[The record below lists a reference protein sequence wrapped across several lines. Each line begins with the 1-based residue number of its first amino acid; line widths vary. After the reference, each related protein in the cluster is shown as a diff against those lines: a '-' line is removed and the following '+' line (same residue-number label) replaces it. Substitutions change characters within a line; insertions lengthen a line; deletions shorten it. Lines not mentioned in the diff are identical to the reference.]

1 VARNIDNIASQTSLY
16 KERVDALTANV
27 YRYLQIPGPPP
38 TISTVMSASGGGA
51 LLALIAKG
59 FQSLASNT
67 LLILIYLGFMFSAA
81 AQFSPKLDRIFLKPE
96 DRAQVSAILTAIRQ
110 SMQDY
115 LWVQTVLSILI
126 TALTYV
132 TLLLIGLPNAAFW
145 SFLIFFLNYIPTIG
159 SIFAVILPT
168 LASLV
173 VWTDVTHVALVA
185 LGVGGWQFVVG
196 NVIQPRMMGESLN
209 LSALVV
215 LLTLALWGSI
225 WGIAGAFLAAPLTV
239 MIMLVLN
246 QFPSTRW
253 LAILLSA
260 DGRPQRIRRPARV
273 AED

>member
-1 VARNIDNIASQTSLY
+1 
-16 KERVDALTANV
+16 
-27 YRYLQIPGPPP
+27 
-38 TISTVMSASGGGA
+38 
-51 LLALIAKG
+51 
-59 FQSLASNT
+59 
-67 LLILIYLGFMFSAA
+67 
-81 AQFSPKLDRIFLKPE
+81 
-96 DRAQVSAILTAIRQ
+96 
-110 SMQDY
+110 
-115 LWVQTVLSILI
+115 VQTVLSILI